1 MNLDPKD
8 LLFSYINGDLNEEE
22 ARQVEE
28 RCVNDPEFAEEL
40 AFTKSVVRLIA
51 AHRPIENR
59 PFFWTRLAA
68 RLDAEEAPWQAWI
81 WVAKRLIPTMV
92 AVTLLVTGGLWFQQP
107 ATDENGYD
115 DTLAYIPQD
124 DWLTQTGEISK
135 EYILESAVFSE
146 GR

>member
-8 LLFSYINGDLNEEE
+8 LLFPYVNGELNEKE

-28 RCVNDPEFAEEL
+28 RCGNDPELAEEL
-40 AFTKSVVRLIA
+40 AFTKSIVRLIA

-68 RLDAEEAPWQAWI
+68 RLDAVEASRQAWI
-81 WVAKRLIPTMV
+81 WVAKRLVPSMV
-92 AVTLLVTGGLWFQQP
+92 AVTLLVTGALWYQQP
-107 ATDENGYD
+107 AVDENGYD
-115 DTLAYIPQD
+115 DMLAYTLQD

-135 EYILESAVFSE
+135 ESILESAVFSE
-146 GR
+146 QR